1 MLRSR
6 PKRQSGEVASAYVKK
21 ASMTDNVDHGVKTIQ
36 IHAQTRYPI
45 VSAYEFEFLKSEAE
59 IQAILKPC
67 TIYFILQ
74 RPLLFFRNVR
84 MENGEI
90 TFEIT
95 DDSPTAPLRCI
106 FDPRANGFGDF
117 GEELLIDVQFYKKVP
132 DTQPP
137 FNDVAALKI
146 LNLDKDFL
154 GWFSPAKFLYECL
167 SDHIQAEVEGPI
179 DAYLDYTVHY
189 IGKSFSQNIWDR
201 LTGHHK
207 MQRILTL
214 EEPMS
219 VKSARAPFEIALMM
233 LDIDGFDEANIFP
246 LFEFVL
252 DPGIEP
258 IVHEIRSDDDG
269 ESFSRYYAPKLDA
282 RAPELTSEVEG
293 MLVSTFKPKYNEVLF
308 DNYPHLSKG
317 TRSAGYT
324 QSWLL
329 IERMPAILRTE
340 HHTQGLVLPRDA

>member
-1 MLRSR
+1 
-6 PKRQSGEVASAYVKK
+6 
-21 ASMTDNVDHGVKTIQ
+21 MTKDVHYGVKTIQ

-59 IQAILKPC
+59 IKAILKPC

-74 RPLLFFRNVR
+74 RPLLYFRDVR
-84 MENGEI
+84 MDDGEI
-90 TFEIT
+90 TFQIA
-95 DDSPTAPLRCI
+95 DDSANAPLKCA
-106 FDPRANGFGDF
+106 FDPRLNGLGVS

-132 DTQPP
+132 DTEPP

-146 LNLDKDFL
+146 LNLNKDFL

-167 SDHIQAEVEGPI
+167 SGNIQADIEGNI
-179 DAYLDYTVHY
+179 EEYLDYTVHY
-189 IGKSFSQNIWDR
+189 IGKSFSQDIWDR

-219 VKSARAPFEIALMM
+219 TKNTRAPFEISLLM

-246 LFEFVL
+246 SFAFAL
-252 DPGIEP
+252 DPEIEP
-258 IVHEIRSDDDG
+258 VVHEFRSDDDG
-269 ESFSRYYAPKLDA
+269 ESFSEYYEPKLDA

-293 MLVSTFKPKYNEVLF
+293 LLVSTFKPKYNEVLF
-308 DNYPHLSKG
+308 ENYPNLSKG

-324 QSWLL
+324 QSRLL
-329 IERMPAILRTE
+329 IEKMPAILRTE
-340 HHTQGLVLPRDA
+340 HHTQGLVLPAGV

>member
-1 MLRSR
+1 MA
-6 PKRQSGEVASAYVKK
+6 E
-21 ASMTDNVDHGVKTIQ
+21 NIHHGIKTIQ

-74 RPLLFFRNVR
+74 RPLLYFRNVR
-84 MENGEI
+84 MDNGEI

-95 DDSPTAPLRCI
+95 DDSPNAPLICT
-106 FDPRANGFGDF
+106 FDPRLNGFGDF

-132 DTQPP
+132 DTEPP
-137 FNDVAALKI
+137 FSDVAALKI

-167 SDHIQAEVEGPI
+167 SGNVQADIEGDI
-179 DAYLDYTVHY
+179 AKYLDYTVHY
-189 IGKSFSQNIWDR
+189 IGKSFSQDIWDR

-219 VKSARAPFEIALMM
+219 SKNTRAPFEIALMM
-233 LDIDGFDEANIFP
+233 LEIDGFDEANLFP
-246 LFEFVL
+246 VFDFAL

-258 IVHEIRSDDDG
+258 IVHEFRSDDDG
-269 ESFSRYYAPKLDA
+269 ESFSKYYDPKLEP

-293 MLVSTFKPKYNEVLF
+293 MLVSTFRPKYNEVLF
-308 DNYPHLSKG
+308 ENYPHLSKG

-324 QSWLL
+324 QSRLL
-329 IERMPAILRTE
+329 IERMPAVLRTE
-340 HHTQGLVLPRDA
+340 HHTQGLVLPLVA

>member
-1 MLRSR
+1 M
-6 PKRQSGEVASAYVKK
+6 PE
-21 ASMTDNVDHGVKTIQ
+21 NVHHGVKTIQ

-45 VSAYEFEFLKSEAE
+45 VSAFEFEFLKSEAE

-74 RPLLFFRNVR
+74 RPLLYFRDVR
-84 MENGEI
+84 MDNGEI

-95 DDSPTAPLRCI
+95 DDSTNAPLRCT
-106 FDPRANGFGDF
+106 FDPRLNGFGGS
-117 GEELLIDVQFYKKVP
+117 GEDLLIDIQFYKKVP
-132 DTQPP
+132 DTEPP

-154 GWFSPAKFLYECL
+154 GWFSPAKFLYEYL
-167 SDHIQAEVEGPI
+167 SGNLQADIESEIVE
-179 DAYLDYTVHY
+179 YLDYTVHY
-189 IGKSFSQNIWDR
+189 IGKSFSQDIWDR
-201 LTGHHK
+201 LTGHYK

-219 VKSARAPFEIALMM
+219 SKSTRAPFEIALMM

-246 LFEFVL
+246 FFDFAL

-258 IVHEIRSDDDG
+258 IVHEFRSDDDG
-269 ESFSRYYAPKLDA
+269 RSFSEYYDPKLDP

-324 QSWLL
+324 QSRLL

-340 HHTQGLVLPRDA
+340 LHTQGLVLPLDA

>member
-1 MLRSR
+1 MSND
-6 PKRQSGEVASAYVKK
+6 VH
-21 ASMTDNVDHGVKTIQ
+21 NGVKTIQ
-36 IHAQTRYPI
+36 IYAKTSYPI

-74 RPLLFFRNVR
+74 RPLLYFRNVR
-84 MENGEI
+84 IENGDI

-95 DDSPTAPLRCI
+95 DDSPTAPLKCT
-106 FDPRANGFGDF
+106 FDPRVNGFGDF

-137 FNDVAALKI
+137 FDDVAALKI
-146 LNLDKDFL
+146 LKLDENFL

-167 SDHIQAEVEGPI
+167 SGHIQAEVQGQI

-219 VKSARAPFEIALMM
+219 SKSARAPFEISLMM

-246 LFEFVL
+246 FFEFAL
-252 DPGIEP
+252 DPVIEP
-258 IVHEIRSDDDG
+258 IVHEFRSDDDG
-269 ESFSRYYAPKLDA
+269 ESFSSYYAAKLGP

-308 DNYPHLSKG
+308 DNYPYLSKG

-324 QSWLL
+324 QSRLL
-329 IERMPAILRTE
+329 IEWMPAILRTE
-340 HHTQGLVLPRDA
+340 HHTQELVLPRDA